1 MNSDIYPIILSILL
15 IGILLRDLNK
25 IMNKNYKIISKD
37 TIKWFVYTMKL
48 LICILALLLLIAI
61 SIQSSYAII
70 VITICIAII
79 WCALTI
85 IFKL

>member
-1 MNSDIYPIILSILL
+1 MNLDIYPIILSILL
-15 IGILLRDLNK
+15 IGILLRDLIK
-25 IMNKNYKIISKD
+25 IMNKNYMIISKD
-37 TIKWFVYTMKL
+37 TINWFVYTMKL

-61 SIQSSYAII
+61 LIQSSYAIN